1 MELSLVTYRISK
13 IKHKLDGYI
22 GAQPLR
28 NDDGKVTALTVWRW
42 EEKRDMNIDVFEL
55 VPDNDKPRKDCYDCL
70 GCSHLVALNV
80 DSKHNASIECDID
93 SEDIEL

>member
-13 IKHKLDGYI
+13 IQHKLDGYI

-42 EEKRDMNIDVFEL
+42 EEEIADNLKESGIEVKDVRVISFQKLDDVIVKEHF
-55 VPDNDKPRKDCYDCL
+55 KD
-70 GCSHLVALNV
+70 
-80 DSKHNASIECDID
+80 
-93 SEDIEL
+93 

>member
-28 NDDGKVTALTVWRW
+28 NDDGKVTALTLLRW
-42 EEKRDMNIDVFEL
+42 QAEIADNLKKFGIKIDNVSVISFQKL
-55 VPDNDKPRKDCYDCL
+55 DDIVVDKHIK
-70 GCSHLVALNV
+70 
-80 DSKHNASIECDID
+80 E
-93 SEDIEL
+93 